1 MLVEKLID
9 FEDSI
14 STIDIF
20 SNISSE
26 FSFSFRFFLK
36 KISFENFNIFEN
48 NIISVELARVGETIL
63 GE

>member
-26 FSFSFRFFLK
+26 FSFSFRFKKKKSLLKILTFLK
-36 KISFENFNIFEN
+36 
-48 NIISVELARVGETIL
+48 II
-63 GE
+63 

>member
-36 KISFENFNIFEN
+36 KSLLKILTFLK
-48 NIISVELARVGETIL
+48 II
-63 GE
+63 